1 MIARSLTTKIILFV
15 AVFFFFPLV
24 FLLSFRA
31 PCPAVCREV
40 SGRDE
45 DCKTGVGGG
54 EVREG
59 NVFLR

>member
-15 AVFFFFPLV
+15 AVFFFPLWCSCSLSV
-24 FLLSFRA
+24 RRALQYVGKFLAGMRTE
-31 PCPAVCREV
+31 RR
-40 SGRDE
+40 GW
-45 DCKTGVGGG
+45 GG